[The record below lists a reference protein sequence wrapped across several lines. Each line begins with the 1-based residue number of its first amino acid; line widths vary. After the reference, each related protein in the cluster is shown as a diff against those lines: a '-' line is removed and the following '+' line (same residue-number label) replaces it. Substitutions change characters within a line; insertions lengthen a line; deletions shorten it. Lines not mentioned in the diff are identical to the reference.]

1 MKRLVSGLALLLSAP
16 VVFALSVRD
25 LTAVVDPSVTLAS
38 LSSAAAAG
46 QPLPGTGKFVVLTGV
61 VQSVQILDKNEAGF
75 RAEIELV
82 EGQWHGT
89 SSISLYRCVVEV
101 SGPAF
106 FARIPARPNPQDANP
121 QVILPTRRILVLGEV
136 EGTRAYPDGSVVP
149 VVLGSYIRGM

>member
-25 LTAVVDPSVTLAS
+25 LTAVLDPTVSLAS
-38 LSSAAAAG
+38 LSAAAAAG

-61 VQSVQILDKNEAGF
+61 VQSLQVLDKSEEGF

-89 SSISLYRCVVEV
+89 NSISLYRCIVEV
-101 SGPAF
+101 SGPGF
-106 FARIPARPNPQDANP
+106 FARIPARPNAAAANP
-121 QVILPTRRILVLGEV
+121 RIILPNQRVLVLGEV
-136 EGTRAYPDGSVVP
+136 EGTRAYPDGSIVP
-149 VVLGSYIRGM
+149 VVVGSYVRGL